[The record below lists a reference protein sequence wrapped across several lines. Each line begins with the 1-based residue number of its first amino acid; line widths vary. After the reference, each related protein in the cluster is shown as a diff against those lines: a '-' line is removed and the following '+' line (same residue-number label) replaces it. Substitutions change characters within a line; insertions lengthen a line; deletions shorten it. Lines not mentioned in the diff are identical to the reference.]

1 MCFTDQILSP
11 CWVSP
16 IFAAPHP
23 NNTFMQGELNKAS
36 GTLESENL
44 DLNFGSATYS
54 FVLLN
59 QLLSFFRPQFCLLQ
73 VAITE
78 SGEA

>member
-1 MCFTDQILSP
+1 
-11 CWVSP
+11 
-16 IFAAPHP
+16 
-23 NNTFMQGELNKAS
+23 MQGELNKAS